1 MRVLLARA
9 GELEDVACA
18 LRVAWPHAEILHI
31 QSRAQV
37 LQAVESLA
45 PSLIVIDTAGPGSD
59 LRLVRELRQLTEA
72 VIIVL
77 TPQYEETGLLEA
89 VEAGAD
95 DYMQRPVHPITFIA
109 RVRASLRRAG
119 LSPDGGEAKVVS
131 WGDLQMD
138 PARFEARL
146 GTHPLHLPA
155 REFKILL
162 QLARCGGRVVAHQTL
177 SRLVW
182 GEDADLY
189 GAWLRKYIQHIRQKL
204 AEVPSAGV
212 TIVTVPKVGYKLDLD
227 PGPTSG
233 QLPLRREPRVR

>member
-1 MRVLLARA
+1 MRVLLAYA

-45 PSLIVIDTAGPGSD
+45 PSLVVIDAAGPGSD
-59 LRLVRELRQLTEA
+59 LRLVRETRRLTDA
-72 VIIVL
+72 VIVVL
-77 TPQYEETGLLEA
+77 TPEYGETGLLEA
-89 VEAGAD
+89 VDAGAD
-95 DYMQRPVHPITFIA
+95 DYMQRPVRPITFIA

-119 LSPDGGEAKVVS
+119 LSPDGGEAEVVS
-131 WGDLQMD
+131 WGDLEMD
-138 PARFEARL
+138 PARFQARL
-146 GTHPLHLPA
+146 AGRSFHLPA
-155 REFKILL
+155 REFRILL
-162 QLARCGGRVVAHQTL
+162 QLARSGGRVVAHETL

-212 TIVTVPKVGYKLDLD
+212 TVVTVPKIGYKLDLD
-227 PGPTSG
+227 PGPTSR
-233 QLPLRREPRVR
+233 QLRSRR

>member
-1 MRVLLARA
+1 MRVLLAHA

-31 QSRAQV
+31 QSGAQV

-45 PSLIVIDTAGPGSD
+45 PSLVVIDTAGPGSD
-59 LRLVRELRQLTEA
+59 LRLVRETRRLTDA
-72 VIIVL
+72 VIVVL
-77 TPQYEETGLLEA
+77 TPEYGETGLLEA
-89 VEAGAD
+89 VDAGAD
-95 DYMQRPVHPITFIA
+95 DYIQRPVHPITFIA

-119 LSPDGGEAKVVS
+119 LSFDGGETEMVS
-131 WGDLQMD
+131 WGDLEMD
-138 PARFEARL
+138 PARFQARL
-146 GTHPLHLPA
+146 AGRPLHLPA
-155 REFKILL
+155 REFRILL
-162 QLARCGGRVVAHQTL
+162 QLARNGGRVVGHQTL

-204 AEVPSAGV
+204 AEVPSTGV
-212 TIVTVPKVGYKLDLD
+212 IIVTVPKVGYRLDLE

-233 QLPLRREPRVR
+233 ELRSRR